1 MASSLPPLKALH
13 AFSAVAGSQRYAD
26 AAKRLGV
33 TTSAVSQ
40 QLRTLEEWIGVD
52 LLDRTTKRPR
62 LTSAGQR
69 LYDGIS
75 PPLDRITDTCSAI
88 RRERDRDMLIVSAP
102 TAYASFRLIP
112 ALGAFW
118 TKHPGIEIDVR
129 LASTFD
135 APFETGSTDLAIR
148 FLHEHDTAEPLGLR
162 GWRAVCRPD
171 YFETL
176 GRPERIED
184 LRSAVLLHERTY
196 NFWLRAFGD
205 AEQPVPDDLT
215 FRGLADASQVLAAVL
230 AGGAIALLP
239 SELTIRLIFDGT
251 LVSPFR
257 VGFEPNASYF
267 AFPGGTEEKN
277 SVNLL
282 VQHLAA
288 LG

>member
-1 MASSLPPLKALH
+1 MASMVPPLKALH
-13 AFSAVAGSQRYAD
+13 VFSAVASSQRYAD

-40 QLRTLEEWIGVD
+40 QLRTLEDWIGVT
-52 LLDRTTKRPR
+52 LLDRTTKQPR

-69 LYDGIS
+69 LFDGIS
-75 PPLDRITDTCSAI
+75 PSLQRIIETCSAI

-118 TKHPGIEIDVR
+118 AKHPGTEIDVR
-129 LASTFD
+129 LASSFD
-135 APFETGSTDLAIR
+135 APVETGAIDLAIR
-148 FLHEHDTAEPLGLR
+148 FLHEHDTAVPLGLR
-162 GWRAVCRPD
+162 GWRAVCRSD

-196 NFWLRAFGD
+196 NFWLRAFAD
-205 AEQPVPDDLT
+205 AELSVPDDLT

-251 LVSPFR
+251 LISPFR
-257 VGFEPNASYF
+257 VSFEPDSSYF
-267 AFPGGTEEKN
+267 AFLGGTQEKD
-277 SVNLL
+277 SARLL
-282 VQHLAA
+282 IKHLAA